1 MLRSTIASC
10 NNCVHVLTHH
20 FPHSQDSSADYTSGG
35 FVITSSG
42 LAQEEEEEPTLILTI
57 NEIIGIAV
65 GGGVGF
71 VLILVILFIS
81 CW

>member
-10 NNCVHVLTHH
+10 NNCVYVLMHH
-20 FPHSQDSSADYTSGG
+20 FPHSQTSSADYMSGG

-42 LAQEEEEEPTLILTI
+42 LTQEEEEPTPILTT

-65 GGGVGF
+65 GGGVGV